1 MVVNIASLI
10 KELKASSLYAE
21 CPCGEEFKLSD
32 AVLFDGTKDFPD
44 EVLEV
49 QKALKEALKARA
61 EELKKRKKLAT
72 ERAEKTA
79 TAVNIG
85 KRLEVIL
92 PTLKDFAW
100 DLPDCR
106 FLGDPIDLV
115 IFNGCC
121 KGNVRS
127 VNFIEIKSG
136 QARLNKHQKAVK
148 DAVEDKRV
156 SYKEI

>member
-1 MVVNIASLI
+1 MGTGDLAKI
-10 KELKASSLYAE
+10 SSVYL
-21 CPCGEEFKLSD
+21 LDS
-32 AVLFDGTKDFPD
+32 
-44 EVLEV
+44 
-49 QKALKEALKARA
+49 LKARV

-72 ERAEKTA
+72 ERAENTA
-79 TAVNIG
+79 KAVNIG
-85 KRLEVIL
+85 KMLEVIL
-92 PTLKDFAW
+92 PTVKDFAW

-106 FLGDPIDLV
+106 FLGDPIDL
-115 IFNGCC
+115 ITFNGCC
-121 KGNVRS
+121 KGNVCS